1 MGCRN
6 LFQKCMCKA
15 TKDFP
20 VLGNIASLIDWGF
33 EAEFSNIFEKFK
45 FSSLN
50 DLYLRFR
57 GVFRG
62 SFHSNFC
69 KLGN

>member
-20 VLGNIASLIDWGF
+20 VLGSIASLIDWGF

-50 DLYLRFR
+50 YLYL
-57 GVFRG
+57 
-62 SFHSNFC
+62 H
-69 KLGN
+69 LGGG